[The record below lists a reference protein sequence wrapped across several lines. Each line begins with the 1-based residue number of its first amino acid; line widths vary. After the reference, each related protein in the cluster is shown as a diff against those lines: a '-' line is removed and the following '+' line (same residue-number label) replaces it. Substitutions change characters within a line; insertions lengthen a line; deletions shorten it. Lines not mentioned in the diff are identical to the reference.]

1 MNVARMLVNFESKYM
16 NIKIVQKNVSSEC
29 MKERTGKI
37 KVKDIFIIRD
47 KV

>member
-16 NIKIVQKNVSSEC
+16 NIKIVQKNVSSED

-47 KV
+47 EV